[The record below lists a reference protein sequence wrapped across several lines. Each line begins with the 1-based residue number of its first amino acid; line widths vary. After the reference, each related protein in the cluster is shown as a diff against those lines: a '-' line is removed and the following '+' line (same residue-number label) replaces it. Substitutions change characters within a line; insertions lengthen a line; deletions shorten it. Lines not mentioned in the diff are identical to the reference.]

1 MADAVQS
8 LFMSIYMM
16 KDLFRILRVRNV
28 LLVTALVSFTACG
41 SSSDDTDDPGD
52 NTTSQNEWETG
63 GRVIA
68 GRTEIP
74 RLRATSVDQFIDRS
88 STLNGQKLVTYS
100 MEYNYVKFHARWV
113 AYYFTASNSVQRCW
127 GRNARIRGVGPAL
140 SSTLTSPRL
149 TRQIKAISIP
159 IIRVVIC
166 VRARTGFYSQ
176 DANNQTFYY
185 SNMSPQLYDFNGGI
199 WMYLESKVR
208 TWGYNRS
215 LSDTLFVVKGGTIN
229 TEDNIMG
236 YTTTGTHK
244 VAVPK
249 YYFMALLARK
259 GNNYEG
265 IAFMLEHRTDYP
277 SSGFNFSQYA
287 MTIKALQDRTHIDFF
302 PSLPDSTEKRVE
314 NVYDP
319 SYWTNLNAD

>member
-1 MADAVQS
+1 
-8 LFMSIYMM
+8 
-16 KDLFRILRVRNV
+16 
-28 LLVTALVSFTACG
+28 
-41 SSSDDTDDPGD
+41 
-52 NTTSQNEWETG
+52 
-63 GRVIA
+63 
-68 GRTEIP
+68 
-74 RLRATSVDQFIDRS
+74 VDQFIDRS

-113 AYYFTASNSVQRCW
+113 AYYFTASNSFQGAGVKRSDKGGGPGFVVDPDIPEAYQTDKSDF
-127 GRNARIRGVGPAL
+127 NPDYTRGHLCA
-140 SSTLTSPRL
+140 SADRL
-149 TRQIKAISIP
+149 
-159 IIRVVIC
+159 
-166 VRARTGFYSQ
+166 YSQ

-244 VAVPK
+244 MAVPK

>member
-113 AYYFTASNSVQRCW
+113 AYYFTASNSFKGAGVVRSDKGGGPGFVVDPDVPNSYQTSKSDF
-127 GRNARIRGVGPAL
+127 NPDYTRGHLCA
-140 SSTLTSPRL
+140 SADR
-149 TRQIKAISIP
+149 
-159 IIRVVIC
+159 
-166 VRARTGFYSQ
+166 FYSQ

-199 WMYLESKVR
+199 WMYLEDKVR